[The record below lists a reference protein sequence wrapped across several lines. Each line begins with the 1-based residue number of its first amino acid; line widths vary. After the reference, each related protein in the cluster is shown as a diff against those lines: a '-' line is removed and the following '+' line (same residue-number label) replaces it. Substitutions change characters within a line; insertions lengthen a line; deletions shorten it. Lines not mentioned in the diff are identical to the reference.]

1 MTADQP
7 RAYRIGPFRVDLVR
21 HCIIDAADAVLP
33 VSSRAYDALLYLIEH
48 RDRVVGKDE
57 LMKVVWPKAVVEENN
72 LNQAISSLRRAFGD
86 SRESPRYLATIPGR
100 GYRFVADVRLEFAES
115 STPLN
120 LAPPSSVIPAPPQD
134 LERPSSPAL
143 LPQPES
149 PAEAHTPAPGSQS
162 STSRKLISR
171 RPLLAL
177 GAIGLATAGG
187 LMWSRRQA
195 VPTGLPRSIAV
206 LPFKPLV
213 TGGGDQALE
222 LGISETL
229 INRLSLLPAVT
240 VTPLSSVRRYAGADH
255 DPLAAGRE
263 LDVAAV
269 IEGHVQLVEGRVR
282 LTARLLDVEDGRAL
296 WSGRFDENA
305 DDFFA
310 VEDALARQIVDALAV
325 DLSGGTGERLT
336 RHYTEN
342 LEAWQLYLNGRYH
355 WEQKSPDGFRKAIEF
370 YEAAERADPRFPL
383 PAAGLADVWAVFAVF
398 GMLPPQRA
406 FESAEAAARRAISLD
421 RSLAEAV
428 ASLGH
433 IEVQRWRRWRDGED
447 LYRKAL
453 RLRPTYAQAVMW
465 LANNSVYQGRIG
477 DGLDHALQAQAL
489 EPMSISFA
497 ANVGLV
503 QFYARDYDAALR
515 QLSGLADSAPPAMVL
530 PRVHLARTYCALG
543 QPERAL
549 ALMEDYRGPGP
560 GVLTTPGWA
569 YALAGRVDD
578 ARGQLARLEAL
589 GRQGYGVGYDLA
601 VIHAALGERDAA
613 LAAIERAEGD
623 LSQMVG
629 FLNSEPA
636 FDSIRDDPRFRAVSR
651 RLGLG

>member
-1 MTADQP
+1 MTAEQP
-7 RAYRIGPFRVDLVR
+7 RAYRIGPFRVDLMR
-21 HCIIDAADAVLP
+21 HCIIDSTDAVLP

-57 LMKVVWPKAVVEENN
+57 LMKAVWPKAVVEENN

-86 SRESPRYLATIPGR
+86 SRELPRYLATIPGR
-100 GYRFVADVRLEFAES
+100 GYRFVADLRLEFAES
-115 STPLN
+115 AVPVDP
-120 LAPPSSVIPAPPQD
+120 APAPPASPAPSPIPVQP
-134 LERPSSPAL
+134 LEPELPDASRAMPQSRSSPTE
-143 LPQPES
+143 P
-149 PAEAHTPAPGSQS
+149 PA
-162 STSRKLISR
+162 ISR
-171 RPLLAL
+171 RSLLAL
-177 GAIGLATAGG
+177 GVVGVAAAGG
-187 LMWSRRQA
+187 VLWNRRQ
-195 VPTGLPRSIAV
+195 PDRTGLPRSIAV
-206 LPFKPLV
+206 LPFKPLLA
-213 TGGGDQALE
+213 GGGDQALE
-222 LGISETL
+222 FGISETL

-269 IEGHVQLVEGRVR
+269 IEGHVQLVDGRVR

-342 LEAWQLYLNGRYH
+342 VEAWQLYLNGRYN
-355 WEQKSPDGFRKAIEF
+355 WEQKSPEGFRKAIEF
-370 YEAAERADPRFPL
+370 YEAAERLDPRFPL

-398 GMLPPQRA
+398 GIMPPEPA
-406 FESAEAAARRAISLD
+406 FESAESAARRAVSLD

-433 IEVQRWRRWRDGED
+433 IEVQRWRRWREGED

-465 LANNSVYQGRIG
+465 LANNCVFQGRIG
-477 DGLDHALQAQAL
+477 EGLDYAQQAQAL
-489 EPMSISFA
+489 EPMSTSFA

-503 QFYARDYDAALR
+503 QFYARDFDAAVR
-515 QLSGLADSAPPAMVL
+515 QLGSLVESAPKAMVL

-549 ALMEDYRGPGP
+549 ALIEGYRGPAP
-560 GVLTTPGWA
+560 GVLAAPGWA
-569 YALAGRVDD
+569 YALQGRIDE
-578 ARGQLARLEAL
+578 ARAQLTRLGAL
-589 GRQGYGVGYDLA
+589 GRQGFGVGYDLA
-601 VIHAALGERDAA
+601 VIHAALGDRDAA

-623 LSQMVG
+623 LSQMIG

-636 FDSIRDDPRFRAVSR
+636 LDPIRDDPRFRAVSR